1 LRNFA
6 VRTKR
11 STIPHQIVISDDATL
26 MTSGELRD
34 YFRVSPMWIDRKL
47 KNDPTFPRPLC
58 LGPRTRRWVRADIA
72 AWAEKHWAAWPE
84 VQATKRTERTVQP

>member
-1 LRNFA
+1 

-11 STIPHQIVISDDATL
+11 SAVPHQIVISDDATL

-47 KNDPTFPRPLC
+47 KNDPTFPRPL
-58 LGPRTRRWVRADIA
+58 
-72 AWAEKHWAAWPE
+72 
-84 VQATKRTERTVQP
+84 